1 MLNEQQLINKIKV
14 YNNFIDVDK
23 LKKAYEFAESAHAT
37 QKRHSGDPYISHP
50 IAVANILAELR
61 LDGPTITTAL
71 LHDTIEDTNITY
83 QDVETKFGKEIADLV
98 DGVTKLSKLENQ
110 GKEITLGE
118 NFRKLI
124 LATAKDIRVL
134 LVKLADRLHN
144 MRTISSI
151 SSDEKR
157 IRIAKET
164 MEIYSP
170 LAERLGMHSIR
181 DELEDLAFNV
191 LNTEARS
198 MIVDRIEKIAPNTQ
212 ILFEEIS
219 NDILSLLNANKVFGK
234 ITGRE
239 KTPFSIW
246 RKIQSK
252 RVSLEQITDL
262 IGFRIILDSV
272 DDCYKVLGIFHQKWK
287 MIPGR
292 FKDYISTPKSNNYRS
307 LHTTVIGPKNQRMEI
322 QIRTSKMQDFAER
335 GIASHWIYKDNEK
348 FDQSTLR
355 SYNGLQDLVELLES
369 GENPEHYLEYTKL
382 QLFQDQVFCFTP
394 KGAVVR
400 LPSNATPIDFAYAVH
415 SDVGDTCIGVKINGK
430 ESPLQ
435 TTLTNGD
442 QVEIVTSNKKSPSMH
457 WLSFA
462 KTGKAR
468 AAIRKYWHDKMP
480 VNKESKIHKSSIWV
494 LLSHKAGTLGE
505 ICSLIGKN
513 KCNIFNVELV
523 DKKEDFLSFIFDIE
537 IKNLKDFTNLISELK
552 LRSLNFKII
561 RNRKS
566 PGRRSDGR
574 CSCRG

>member
-71 LHDTIEDTNITY
+71 LHDIIEDTNITY

-219 NDILSLLNANKVFGK
+219 NDILSLLSVNKVFGK

-561 RNRKS
+561 RNRKKS
-566 PGRRSDGR
+566 
-574 CSCRG
+574 

>member
-181 DELEDLAFNV
+181 DELEDLAFNI

-219 NDILSLLNANKVFGK
+219 NDILSLLSVNKVFGK

-561 RNRKS
+561 RNRKKS
-566 PGRRSDGR
+566 
-574 CSCRG
+574 

>member
-191 LNTEARS
+191 LNAEARS

-219 NDILSLLNANKVFGK
+219 NDILSLLSANKVFGK

-307 LHTTVIGPKNQRMEI
+307 LT
-322 QIRTSKMQDFAER
+322 
-335 GIASHWIYKDNEK
+335 
-348 FDQSTLR
+348 
-355 SYNGLQDLVELLES
+355 QDL
-369 GENPEHYLEYTKL
+369 
-382 QLFQDQVFCFTP
+382 
-394 KGAVVR
+394 
-400 LPSNATPIDFAYAVH
+400 
-415 SDVGDTCIGVKINGK
+415 
-430 ESPLQ
+430 
-435 TTLTNGD
+435 
-442 QVEIVTSNKKSPSMH
+442 
-457 WLSFA
+457 
-462 KTGKAR
+462 
-468 AAIRKYWHDKMP
+468 
-480 VNKESKIHKSSIWV
+480 
-494 LLSHKAGTLGE
+494 LG
-505 ICSLIGKN
+505 
-513 KCNIFNVELV
+513 
-523 DKKEDFLSFIFDIE
+523 
-537 IKNLKDFTNLISELK
+537 
-552 LRSLNFKII
+552 R
-561 RNRKS
+561 
-566 PGRRSDGR
+566 
-574 CSCRG
+574 

>member
-1 MLNEQQLINKIKV
+1 
-14 YNNFIDVDK
+14 
-23 LKKAYEFAESAHAT
+23 
-37 QKRHSGDPYISHP
+37 
-50 IAVANILAELR
+50 
-61 LDGPTITTAL
+61 
-71 LHDTIEDTNITY
+71 
-83 QDVETKFGKEIADLV
+83 
-98 DGVTKLSKLENQ
+98 
-110 GKEITLGE
+110 
-118 NFRKLI
+118 
-124 LATAKDIRVL
+124 
-134 LVKLADRLHN
+134 

-219 NDILSLLNANKVFGK
+219 NDILSLLSANKVFGK

-561 RNRKS
+561 RNRKKS
-566 PGRRSDGR
+566 
-574 CSCRG
+574 

>member
-219 NDILSLLNANKVFGK
+219 NDILSLLSANKIFGK

-561 RNRKS
+561 RNRKKS
-566 PGRRSDGR
+566 
-574 CSCRG
+574 

>member
-181 DELEDLAFNV
+181 DELEDLAFNA

-212 ILFEEIS
+212 ILFEETS
-219 NDILSLLNANKVFGK
+219 NDILSLLSANKVFGK

-262 IGFRIILDSV
+262 IGFRIILDSI

-561 RNRKS
+561 RNRKKS
-566 PGRRSDGR
+566 
-574 CSCRG
+574 

>member
-151 SSDEKR
+151 SSDEKK

-219 NDILSLLNANKVFGK
+219 NDILSLLSANKVFGK

-561 RNRKS
+561 RNRKKS
-566 PGRRSDGR
+566 
-574 CSCRG
+574 

>member
-83 QDVETKFGKEIADLV
+83 QDVENKFGKEIADLV

-151 SSDEKR
+151 ASDEKR
-157 IRIAKET
+157 MRIAKET

-219 NDILSLLNANKVFGK
+219 NDILSLLSANKVFGK

-561 RNRKS
+561 RNRKKS
-566 PGRRSDGR
+566 
-574 CSCRG
+574 

>member
-561 RNRKS
+561 RNRKKS
-566 PGRRSDGR
+566 
-574 CSCRG
+574 